1 MMTLALPTVL
11 RRGVRMASTAELA
24 KAIADG
30 TYHVSDTELA
40 DKLMRHMLSLY
51 NTPPLR
57 ADEVLAQVE
66 TETAL
71 TASRCVKVA

>member
-11 RRGVRMASTAELA
+11 RRGVRMANAADLA

-40 DKLMRHMLSLY
+40 DKLIRHMLSLY
-51 NTPPLR
+51 NTPPLV
-57 ADEVLAQVE
+57 ADEVVALVE
-66 TETAL
+66 MEF
-71 TASRCVKVA
+71 KVA